1 MKNNILDKA
10 MQIYF
15 KYLSISNIIFYS
27 IYLIFVK
34 HSNLS
39 IKNIIFIIISSI
51 SMIFIPV
58 LYLVIKTK
66 KEKLENTYMY
76 MNIIIVTMCF
86 DILLL
91 SMERNFS
98 FIYLIKSIVI
108 SLILFTPIRMVISAS
123 ISFVMN
129 RYKKVNLK
137 NTSN

>member
-137 NTSN
+137 NASN

>member
-1 MKNNILDKA
+1 MKNNILNKV

-27 IYLIFVK
+27 MYIIFVK

-39 IKNIIFIIISSI
+39 FKNIIFIIISSI
-51 SMIFIPV
+51 SMIFIPI

-98 FIYLIKSIVI
+98 FIYLVKSIVI
-108 SLILFTPIRMVISAS
+108 SLILFTPIRITISS
-123 ISFVMN
+123 LINFVMN
-129 RYKKVNLK
+129 RYKKLNFK
-137 NTSN
+137 NASN

>member
-1 MKNNILDKA
+1 MKNNILDKV

-15 KYLSISNIIFYS
+15 KYLSISNITFYS

-76 MNIIIVTMCF
+76 MNILIVTMCF

-98 FIYLIKSIVI
+98 FIYLLKSILI

-123 ISFVMN
+123 ISFVIN

-137 NTSN
+137 NVSN